1 MPSITLKKHHDKRI
15 KNGHGWVFSN
25 EIFSIDGEAGA
36 GDVIDALDSHGKFIG
51 IGYYN
56 PNSLIAFRLLS
67 HEKVEINA
75 DFYTNRITHA
85 VRHREIF
92 CKNAEAVRL
101 VHSESDGLPGVTIDK
116 IGNIV
121 SIQIVCAGADIHT
134 DFIVDAIRKVVNP
147 DFIILKNES
156 GLRNFE
162 GLPLFTKVVHGDQ
175 DVPLAKFNEHDI
187 QYEADV
193 IDGQKTGFYID
204 QRENRLAFRR
214 CISADTVVLDAF
226 CNEGGFALN
235 AAKAGAKRVLA
246 IDNSESALDRAG
258 QNAARNELDKK
269 IEFQKH
275 DLMKWIPE
283 NAETQKFDVIN
294 LDPPS
299 FAKNKKA
306 AGNALRGYF
315 KLHISAVK
323 MLQPGGY
330 LSTATCSHHIDTDRF
345 MQTVTDAASKLN
357 KQLTLVYRGSQPPD
371 HPVHPSMP
379 ETEYLRF
386 FIFRLMP

>member
-1 MPSITLKKHHDKRI
+1 MPSITLKKHHDKRL

-25 EIFSIDGEAGA
+25 EIFNIDGTPEVGA
-36 GDVIDALDSHGKFIG
+36 VIEALDASGKFVG

-67 HEKVEINA
+67 REKITIDA
-75 DFYTNRITHA
+75 DFYLQRIEQA
-85 VRHREIF
+85 VKHRSIF
-92 CKNAEAVRL
+92 CADTEAVRL
-101 VHSESDGLPGVTIDK
+101 VHAESDGLPGVTIDK

-134 DFIVDAIRKVVNP
+134 DYIVDAIRKVVNP

-175 DVPLAKFNEHDI
+175 DVPLAQFSEHEI

-246 IDNSESALDRAG
+246 IDNSESALERAG
-258 QNAARNELDKK
+258 QNAKRNGLDKQ

-306 AGNALRGYF
+306 AGNALRGYL
-315 KLHISAVK
+315 KLHTSALK

-345 MQTVTDAASKLN
+345 MQSVTDAASKLN

-379 ETEYLRF
+379 ETYF
-386 FIFRLMP
+386 A